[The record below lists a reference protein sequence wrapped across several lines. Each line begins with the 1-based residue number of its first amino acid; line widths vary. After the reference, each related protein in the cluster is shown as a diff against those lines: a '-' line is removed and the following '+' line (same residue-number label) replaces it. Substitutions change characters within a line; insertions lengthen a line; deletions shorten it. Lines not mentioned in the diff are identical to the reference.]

1 MTGRSSGD
9 WCHEN
14 GENEMKELNLRL
26 TIDEANL
33 VLEGLGNL
41 PFARVYSLVAKIQ
54 GQASRQLNGEALN
67 GEETEAK
74 PLPPHVKEPSHAG

>member
-1 MTGRSSGD
+1 MTGRSSSD
-9 WCHEN
+9 RRHEN
-14 GENEMKELNLRL
+14 GEIGMKELNLRL
-26 TIDEANL
+26 TIDETNL

-54 GQASRQLNGEALN
+54 GQASRQLNGEELN

-74 PLPPHVKEPSHAG
+74 PLLPQVKEPSHAG